1 MSEQAAKDYLGAIEN
16 SLKSPNM
23 VLDLRVPQTAFYQQT
38 ALDTALAQF
47 LGGELNTEQTMKQ
60 IADQWNQKTDQI
72 GRQSQLDA
80 YKATLNVQ
88 R

>member
-1 MSEQAAKDYLGAIEN
+1 
-16 SLKSPNM
+16 
-23 VLDLRVPQTAFYQQT
+23 
-38 ALDTALAQF
+38 
-47 LGGELNTEQTMKQ
+47 MKQ
-60 IADQWNQKTDQI
+60 ITDQWNQKTDQI